1 MVTLQAQLAF
11 LKEQAAHCI
20 MNGTAANPNLEKFYG
35 GNGGGGGGG
44 GEIRS
49 FSQDVQSWWQS
60 SQNQSAAAQ
69 PQFDANFHSSVESA
83 AYFAGAAA
91 AMNGNPNPCAKENSS
106 FGEENNHSFGSFD
119 SGEMQSSNER
129 QWPYQD
135 DADDLQSVAFRYIH
149 HS

>member
-1 MVTLQAQLAF
+1 MTLQAQLAS

-20 MNGTAANPNLEKFYG
+20 MNSSTAQNPNHEKFY
-35 GNGGGGGGG
+35 GGGGGGG
-44 GEIRS
+44 GGG
-49 FSQDVQSWWQS
+49 DLQSWWQS
-60 SQNQSAAAQ
+60 SQNQTAALP
-69 PQFDANFHSSVESA
+69 PQFEANFHSNVENA

-91 AMNGNPNPCAKENSS
+91 VMNKENS
-106 FGEENNHSFGSFD
+106 SFGSFD

-129 QWPYQD
+129 QWPFQD